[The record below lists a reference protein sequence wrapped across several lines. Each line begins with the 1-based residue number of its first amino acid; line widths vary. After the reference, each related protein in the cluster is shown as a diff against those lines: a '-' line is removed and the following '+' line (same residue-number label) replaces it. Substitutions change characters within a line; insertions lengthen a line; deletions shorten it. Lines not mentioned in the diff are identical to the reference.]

1 MHAIEAKDVTSSAP
15 RAGVPGL
22 SLVCGLGSAVLALGF
37 DVVFMKYPAGWLGY
51 LWYLTTVASF
61 GGGAFVAAR
70 STLPAARRAVLGI
83 LLGFGALYGALDI
96 ALAMF
101 LQQQTFSGALFGGV
115 LGAAIACIS
124 VNAGFTRGRPKAPLP
139 EEH

>member
-1 MHAIEAKDVTSSAP
+1 MQREAKDATSRAP
-15 RAGVPGL
+15 LAGVPGL
-22 SLVCGLGSAVLALGF
+22 SLVCGLGSAACALGF

-61 GGGAFVAAR
+61 GGGAFAAAR
-70 STLPAARRAVLGI
+70 LTQLAQRRTVLFI
-83 LLGFGALYGALDI
+83 LLGFGAVYGALDI

-124 VNAGFTRGRPKAPLP
+124 VNAGFTRGRPKVPLP
-139 EEH
+139 EEG

>member
-1 MHAIEAKDVTSSAP
+1 MTSNAP

-22 SLVCGLGSAVLALGF
+22 SLVCGAVSAAVALGF

-51 LWYLTTVASF
+51 LWYVTTVASF
-61 GGGAFVAAR
+61 GGGAFLAAR
-70 STLPAARRAVLGI
+70 ATPIAARRAGLGVL
-83 LLGFGALYGALDI
+83 LAFGASYGAIDI
-96 ALAMF
+96 GLAMA
-101 LQQQTFSGALFGGV
+101 LQHQTFSGALFGGV

-139 EEH
+139 DDHP

>member
-1 MHAIEAKDVTSSAP
+1 MTSGAP

-22 SLVCGLGSAVLALGF
+22 SLACGLLSVVVALGF

-51 LWYLTTVASF
+51 LWYVTTVASF

-70 STLPAARRAVLGI
+70 ATPVLARRAGLVVL
-83 LLGFGALYGALDI
+83 LAFGVAYGAADI
-96 ALAMF
+96 VLAMM

-124 VNAGFTRGRPKAPLP
+124 VNAGFTRGRPKPSLP
-139 EEH
+139 EE